1 MRLSDARKDHFRK
14 LAKIEGYPSRSAY
27 KLLEIN
33 KRYRLFRSGSVVLD
47 LGSSPG
53 GWLSVVCNQIGPMG
67 FALGVDIQ
75 PPVNPLKN
83 GNIAIFDVTSNTFED
98 SILNL
103 LPGTAD
109 VILSDL
115 SPNITGIWQMDHLK
129 QIDLTKHVT
138 KLFPNILSPEGSAVL
153 KVFEGEERKDL
164 VDSIKLDFDR
174 VEIVK
179 PLASRNAS
187 SEFYLICRSY
197 RR

>member
-1 MRLSDARKDHFRK
+1 MVITY
-14 LAKIEGYPSRSAY
+14 KII
-27 KLLEIN
+27 EIN
-33 KRYRLFRSGSVVLD
+33 KRYRLFGSGSVVLD

-53 GWLSVVCNQIGPMG
+53 GWLAVVCNQVGPQG
-67 FALGVDIQ
+67 FALGVDIR
-75 PPVNPLKN
+75 PSDNLPKN
-83 GNIAIFDVTSNTFED
+83 ANIAVLDVTSDTFEE

-103 LPGTAD
+103 LPRTAD

-138 KLFPNILSPEGSAVL
+138 KLFPNILAPEGSAVL
-153 KVFEGEERKDL
+153 KIFEGEARKDL
-164 VDSIKLDFDR
+164 VDSIRLDFDR
-174 VEIVK
+174 VEISK

-187 SEFYLICRSY
+187 SEFYLVCRDY

>member
-1 MRLSDARKDHFRK
+1 MRLSEARKDHFRK

-27 KLLEIN
+27 KIIEIN
-33 KRYRLFRSGSVVLD
+33 KRYRLFGSGSVVLD

-53 GWLSVVCNQIGPMG
+53 GWLAVVCNQVGPQG
-67 FALGVDIQ
+67 FALGVDIR
-75 PPVNPLKN
+75 PSDNLPKN
-83 GNIAIFDVTSNTFED
+83 ANIAVLDVTSDTFEE

-103 LPGTAD
+103 LPRTAD

-138 KLFPNILSPEGSAVL
+138 KLFPNILAPEGSAVL
-153 KVFEGEERKDL
+153 KIFEGEARKDL
-164 VDSIKLDFDR
+164 VDSIRLDFDR
-174 VEIVK
+174 VEISK

-187 SEFYLICRSY
+187 SEFYLVCRDY